1 MAERQLV
8 DQPNHVAEISDD
20 LGAFEV
26 GVPGLLATQ
35 DQPVAAMAY
44 QTFEHVGRI
53 VEVYIAVDLF
63 LVVDDV
69 NFSGGEFYVGQPGQ
83 RVVSCPVG
91 LGRDNYDVV
100 ALSEICESRDR
111 AGVGRQVSEDRGPMI
126 LRARPGPELTHV
138 GESGAVRQAVPAIDR
153 GGVDRSAE
161 LGVMEIGPAA
171 VEVGDDTVE
180 VNAEAESAAQ

>member
-1 MAERQLV
+1 
-8 DQPNHVAEISDD
+8 
-20 LGAFEV
+20 
-26 GVPGLLATQ
+26 
-35 DQPVAAMAY
+35 
-44 QTFEHVGRI
+44 
-53 VEVYIAVDLF
+53 
-63 LVVDDV
+63 
-69 NFSGGEFYVGQPGQ
+69 
-83 RVVSCPVG
+83 
-91 LGRDNYDVV
+91 
-100 ALSEICESRDR
+100 
-111 AGVGRQVSEDRGPMI
+111 MI